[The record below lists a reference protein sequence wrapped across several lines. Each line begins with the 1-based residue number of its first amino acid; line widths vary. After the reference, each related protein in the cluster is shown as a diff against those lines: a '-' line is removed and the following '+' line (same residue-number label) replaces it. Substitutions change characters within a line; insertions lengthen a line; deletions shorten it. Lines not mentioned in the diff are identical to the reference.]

1 MTETEPDRLADA
13 ISIEDGGSPVTITK
27 LVSKRGERL
36 QIVSGADRIKLDAL
50 ILESLSWQRS
60 LEALAAVVD
69 DGDPIRTDETPISG
83 GEPIANSPTIRIS
96 NEYAQVSCTHVRT
109 ATGEALALQAP
120 ARGSSITLGPPT
132 LRALAAHTDTVAF
145 SEFFKTPVGPEDTR
159 LEGPH

>member
-1 MTETEPDRLADA
+1 MTGIEPNRSADA
-13 ISIEDGGSPVTITK
+13 IHIEDGGPPVTVTK

-36 QIVSGADRIKLDAL
+36 QIETETDRIKLDAL

-60 LEALAAVVD
+60 LEALSAVVD
-69 DGDPIRTDETPISG
+69 DGEPIRADETPLSG
-83 GEPIANSPTIRIS
+83 GEPVADSPTIRIS

-109 ATGEALALQAP
+109 ETGEALALSAP
-120 ARGSSITLGPPT
+120 ARGSTITLGPPT